1 MPGHDEQTREDQFKL
16 ELSPNGIR
24 KGDLFARLHGRDN
37 EYWTENEFDRRL
49 RELLER
55 GTIIEN
61 NEVVSLAAWPSS
73 VYEYAV
79 WLTRVALAELSRD
92 GGRRYFYGS
101 EILQKI
107 RQMYP
112 EEQYGHWSLN
122 DNTYSTYLT
131 RMVYDETTRLARA
144 PAGYG
149 YTLMPPRGG
158 AGGAEGVEARPA
170 EAAGRQVQERFLYRL
185 LANWLASLN
194 YRTKVSA
201 DLRAGGLWGNPDVVG
216 VRLLETVW
224 QTFEVEVVT
233 IEVKNSSADW
243 KRWIF
248 EAIAHKRFSDRSYFS
263 FPVINATAAVEEVP
277 EYQEMRKY
285 GEQYGIGIVVVFIDP
300 SGVPDGANQDGDEF
314 DDTRVRFV
322 EVLPAPYAPAST
334 DKKDWFLRN
343 VVGVNCISELMDL
356 GRE

>member
-1 MPGHDEQTREDQFKL
+1 MPRHDEQTREDQLKL
-16 ELSPNGIR
+16 ELSPNGI
-24 KGDLFARLHGRDN
+24 KKSDLLARLQQRGN
-37 EYWTENEFDRRL
+37 EYWTENQLDRRL

-55 GTIIEN
+55 KTIIESN
-61 NEVVSLAAWPSS
+61 GVVSLAAQPS

-79 WLTRVALAELSRD
+79 WLTRVALAELID
-92 GGRRYFYGS
+92 GEESVFYGS
-101 EILQKI
+101 EILKRI
-107 RQMYP
+107 REMYP
-112 EEQYGHWSLN
+112 EEKYGHWSLN
-122 DNTYSTYLT
+122 ERTYVVYLT
-131 RMVYDETTRLARA
+131 RMANDGPSRVVRV
-144 PAGYG
+144 PSGYG
-149 YTLMPPRGG
+149 YTLTPLGEG
-158 AGGAEGVEARPA
+158 AGGAEGAEARPA
-170 EAAGRQVQERFLYRL
+170 EAAGRQVQERSLYRL

-194 YRTKVSA
+194 YRTRVSA

-248 EAIAHKRFSDRSYFS
+248 EAIAHKRFSDRSYFA
-263 FPVINATAAVEEVP
+263 FPVINATAAVEQVP

-300 SGVPDGANQDGDEF
+300 SGVPDGANQDGHEL

-334 DKKDWFLRN
+334 DRKDWFLRN